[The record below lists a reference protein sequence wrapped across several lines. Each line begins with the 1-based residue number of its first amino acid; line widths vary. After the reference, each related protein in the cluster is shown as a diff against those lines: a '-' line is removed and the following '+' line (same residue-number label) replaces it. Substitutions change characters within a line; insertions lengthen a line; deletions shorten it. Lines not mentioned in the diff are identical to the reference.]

1 MQMIYQLKHPA
12 LYTPVRR
19 VISPAL
25 KPTSLT
31 GRSPAVSSTAN
42 DIMRTTRPNQ
52 SLPFWGKGFRQWGTF
67 HYICVTSLILCHTTW
82 KHFKLKILVKW
93 NSIYTNITFTLIL
106 ILHLI
111 FSYYRTGIFNL
122 TDNPLTANIK
132 TFVKDEFIFKVM
144 LFSMIWQFPKWK
156 NLKWYGQQSV
166 IFWVVILYLNYNL
179 SFFLSLK

>member
-1 MQMIYQLKHPA
+1 MQMIYQVKHTA
-12 LYTPVRR
+12 LYTHVRA

-52 SLPFWGKGFRQWGTF
+52 SLPFWGKGFRQRGAF
-67 HYICVTSLILCHTTW
+67 HYLFVTSLILCHTTIW
-82 KHFKLKILVKW
+82 KHFKWKIVKL

-106 ILHLI
+106 KLHLI
-111 FSYYRTGIFNL
+111 FNYYRTGIFIL
-122 TDNPLTANIK
+122 TDNPLTSNIT

-144 LFSMIWQFPKWK
+144 LFRIIWQCPK
-156 NLKWYGQQSV
+156 
-166 IFWVVILYLNYNL
+166 
-179 SFFLSLK
+179 

>member
-1 MQMIYQLKHPA
+1 MIYQLKHPA

-67 HYICVTSLILCHTTW
+67 HYICVTSLILCHTTMKFHLH
-82 KHFKLKILVKW
+82 KHY
-93 NSIYTNITFTLIL
+93 IYININIA
-106 ILHLI
+106 
-111 FSYYRTGIFNL
+111 FNIQL
-122 TDNPLTANIK
+122 LQNRDFQFNRQPTDFQYK

-144 LFSMIWQFPKWK
+144 LFSMIWQFPK
-156 NLKWYGQQSV
+156 
-166 IFWVVILYLNYNL
+166 
-179 SFFLSLK
+179 